1 MPFFII
7 LIAVFLAM
15 NVGANNA
22 AAEMEAA
29 YRTGVRTKKEAL
41 TLIAIFVIL
50 GAIISGLPVLK
61 TLSEGIVPIRTF
73 KSYFYIVFVIM
84 AVSAAYDFISGI
96 FKVSIPTTY
105 AIVSSIAAAGIYY
118 ESMDVEKYT
127 DILIWWFLS
136 PICIF
141 VVAFAIGKLLNSKS
155 AKGRRYLKEEKKGR
169 ALLGALLTFSG
180 CYVAFAG
187 GANGV
192 GKAMAPVVAA
202 GFIDTRWGVLIA
214 GIGIAA
220 GALIFGKAA
229 LETDE
234 REMGEIGFVR
244 AIIIELICATALL
257 TASISGIPLSVSVT
271 VTASLTGLGCADLGI
286 MPSLKKHHIVRNLLM
301 WLIVPFTSAWLTY
314 LLLHLLTVILK

>member
-1 MPFFII
+1 MTFFII

-41 TLIAIFVIL
+41 ILISIFVIL
-50 GAIISGLPVLK
+50 GAIIFGLPVLK
-61 TLSEGIVPIRTF
+61 TLSGSIVPLRTF
-73 KSYFYIVFVIM
+73 KSYFYIVFVVM
-84 AVSAAYDFISGI
+84 AVSAAYDFVSSI

-105 AIVSSIAAAGIYY
+105 AIVSSIAAVGIYY
-118 ESMDVEKYT
+118 DTMVTERYV
-127 DILIWWFLS
+127 DILVWWFLS
-136 PICIF
+136 PIA
-141 VVAFAIGKLLNSKS
+141 AFGIAFIIGKILNLKA
-155 AKGRRYLKEEKKGR
+155 AKQFHRLKEEGKIK
-169 ALLGALLTFSG
+169 AILGAMLSFSG

-192 GKAMAPVVAA
+192 GKAIAPVVAV
-202 GFIDTRWGVLIA
+202 GFIDTRWGILIA
-214 GIGIAA
+214 GVGIAA

-244 AIIIELICATALL
+244 AIFIELICA

-286 MPSLKKHHIVRNLLM
+286 KQSLKKHHIVRNLMM
-301 WLIVPFTSAWLTY
+301 WLMVPFTSAWLTY
-314 LLLHLLTVILK
+314 FLLHLLKVILK